1 MFENCKS
8 YLIKNINFAPR
19 NLHYL
24 ALPCSEQYMQNYFTN
39 KLIIYKQMKNKG
51 NQIRILFLLL
61 VAVLMST
68 ATAFAQKTTV
78 RGTIVDNFGDP
89 ITGAAVVLKSD
100 RSVGVASDIDG
111 NFVLQIPDAKTA
123 VLVVTFVGMETQEI
137 RVNGTKNL
145 KITLQE
151 NVEVIEDVVVVGYGQ
166 QKKAS
171 VVGAI
176 TQATGETL
184 QRAAGINNIGQAL
197 TGNLPGVV
205 TMSSSGMPGDEEP
218 QIIIR
223 GSSSWNGSDPL
234 VLVDGVERVR

>member
-1 MFENCKS
+1 
-8 YLIKNINFAPR
+8 
-19 NLHYL
+19 
-24 ALPCSEQYMQNYFTN
+24 
-39 KLIIYKQMKNKG
+39 MKNKG
-51 NQIRILFLLL
+51 KQIRILFLLL
-61 VAVLMST
+61 VAVMMST

-223 GSSSWNGSDPL
+223 GSC
-234 VLVDGVERVR
+234 

>member
-1 MFENCKS
+1 
-8 YLIKNINFAPR
+8 
-19 NLHYL
+19 
-24 ALPCSEQYMQNYFTN
+24 
-39 KLIIYKQMKNKG
+39 MKNKG

-166 QKKAS
+166 Q
-171 VVGAI
+171 
-176 TQATGETL
+176 
-184 QRAAGINNIGQAL
+184 
-197 TGNLPGVV
+197 
-205 TMSSSGMPGDEEP
+205 
-218 QIIIR
+218 
-223 GSSSWNGSDPL
+223 
-234 VLVDGVERVR
+234 